1 MFSKNI
7 WILRV
12 QLILYVPIAFSL
24 AFICALCYA
33 VLEGCYAFFDGWK
46 FAIKEMGFKRACKVS
61 WGKFKGEDQKNV

>member
-24 AFICALCYA
+24 AFIIALYYA
-33 VLEGCYAFFDGWK
+33 VSEGCYAFFDSLK
-46 FAIKEMGFKRACKVS
+46 FAIKEMGFKRACKGTWS
-61 WGKFKGEDQKNV
+61 KFKGEE